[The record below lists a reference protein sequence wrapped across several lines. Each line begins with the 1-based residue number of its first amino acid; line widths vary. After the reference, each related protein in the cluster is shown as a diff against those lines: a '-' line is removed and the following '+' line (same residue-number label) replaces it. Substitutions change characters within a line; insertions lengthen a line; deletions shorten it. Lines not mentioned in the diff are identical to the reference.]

1 MHEAIDYRRL
11 GTRSGDLENPLP
23 DRKLMRDGCRPNRRV
38 VDRHVAHSEGGEAS
52 VQKFAFHQSGC
63 TSMLSIV
70 VRKEEVADAEASGAE
85 IGAPGDLAEE
95 PEGEVNR
102 DTAAVADASEDIPPR
117 CGTEQSASRP
127 LIRTSWVCTPSLR
140 VMNPT
145 PQLLLSSE
153 GSYKPTMDV
162 LTAATFSL
170 SWLPGDCSTGQ
181 IRRHVFRQGRA
192 SLLR

>member
-1 MHEAIDYRRL
+1 MTL
-11 GTRSGDLENPLP
+11 
-23 DRKLMRDGCRPNRRV
+23 RKNRRE
-38 VDRHVAHSEGGEAS
+38 RSTETPPPS
-52 VQKFAFHQSGC
+52 P
-63 TSMLSIV
+63 T
-70 VRKEEVADAEASGAE
+70 
-85 IGAPGDLAEE
+85 P
-95 PEGEVNR
+95 
-102 DTAAVADASEDIPPR
+102 SEDIPPR